1 MNELAP
7 HKTIFPSRILD
18 SDSVSLVRTIMP
30 SNIVNCSKL
39 EEGGSQADTDGYL
52 DICDENGIA
61 RTRITVQIKHL
72 TYAAV
77 GDAAYYDIPVEL
89 FGYAGIHK
97 GEVVVFV
104 ACDTDN
110 KRFYW
115 KYISLEEV
123 AKIKGSEKELQKTYR
138 YHFSGE
144 DICSSSNVGS
154 VLAIWK
160 CLYENRMSSI
170 RDERQLAESFASLQK
185 KAFNLIST
193 ELYGMEA
200 SYISRHQVRDINEWI
215 SHRSNGDAERVCLLV
230 GDAGVGKSAVLKKVI
245 DSQRENNK
253 KYLCIKAD
261 AIDNTGN
268 IITLEKIRDTIE
280 FFSIGFDEVI
290 LIIDQIDA
298 LSQCLSNDR
307 NHLNMMMTLL
317 TSLGDWPNVRAIVS
331 CRKYDLNYDSDLR
344 ALERKAKRIDIGDL
358 TDDEVVAALDR
369 MAKGLGAAIDKTTL
383 RILKTVQYLDSFCL
397 LYHRSKAKINFNS
410 PVDLYDE
417 LWSEYIIKSPSYVN
431 RTELEQLLV
440 LISETIRESGTLKP
454 VLCPSTEQKQS
465 FDYLAS
471 CGLVKI
477 DINTVSFFHQSFYD
491 YVLARSYSSSGRSL
505 INDFSDKFQGLEM
518 RSVVKAVLEY
528 ERGHNGTLFADE
540 AKSFLTSKQIRLHIK
555 LLVISILAFA
565 KSPNKPEKKLVMDIC
580 LNDERLLI
588 YFLRGVQDEGWFA
601 TIKQL
606 VKDILPDQKKD
617 TSVLFP
623 IVGCLSRYAFAHPEE
638 VYELANS
645 IKDEDSRKFAV
656 AYILRSPNDY
666 SSSSV
671 LKAYEDAKPDN
682 THFEVQLIRDAL
694 ITNEKFAY
702 YETGKVLLKYF
713 LAEDNSERH
722 NGYELAEVLFPALLN
737 NSPKLLL
744 LTLHDSIIKVI
755 EQTEFDGY
763 YGFTITKV
771 FNGYS
776 LDDYVKKILGLY
788 EELLERFSYDES
800 IMRPIIDKLLI
811 LNNETSVSM
820 AFAAIAANPKLY
832 DDIVR
837 NTISTNLIIENYL
850 HGDIE
855 YFYLKMLK
863 AWYQTLNVDYAE
875 WYQNLLLSF
884 KSLFDF
890 KYDKERRWSKFLCPH
905 LWRDKWELICNTLP
919 ENSFIPELKKCYQE
933 LLRRFGSRSIVERPD
948 HSTTMAM
955 CCGGVTS
962 SEIYTKWPIEN
973 WRKSFLKLKED
984 GRWLEGRTPIDLRVH
999 ADEFKKCAASNPE
1012 KFKNFVFE
1020 ISRRYDIQDMYKV
1033 AGAEGLLD
1041 GGVDPYSLWPL
1052 TKTLISEE
1060 FSRKNS
1066 YSFQQ
1071 IAEYYIREENPY
1083 LDDVIRVAESIA
1095 KAPYDDKRFASS
1107 GEDTERDLGRRAT
1120 NLLER
1125 SINSPQGHA
1134 MEILLK
1140 ASQIPER
1147 RCQIF
1152 GILNNMLPTMPECI
1166 KALCLNYI
1174 HNNSS
1179 DDETLFFPFVKQL
1192 LSGLGC
1198 EALAIR
1204 GGAIQWCFYHKND
1217 VVKNYFDRIEADE
1230 MSHEILSQIYFY
1242 GLSSEKNRS
1251 ECEQRLEN
1259 ILKLDNENVV
1269 AKIVEV
1275 ALKSFKQ
1282 ADMCEYSKRY
1292 LERYA
1297 SDDRKDVAN
1306 AYCWYC
1312 EFLPV
1317 EAFRFYCS
1325 IAKTWSGKK
1334 HREIHSQLEYVK
1346 KCISRYP
1353 EDCYYFIAGQKFT
1366 EIEDQWIADDDVVR
1380 VLLQIYGK
1388 LKEEENEVCMNGIMD
1403 LFDEYIYRGNR
1414 MMMDALKKNA

>member
-1 MNELAP
+1 MNELTP
-7 HKTIFPSRILD
+7 HKSIFDSQILD

-30 SNIVNCSKL
+30 SNIVNSSKL

-52 DICDENGIA
+52 DICDENGFA
-61 RTRITVQIKHL
+61 RARITVQIKHL
-72 TYAAV
+72 THAAES
-77 GDAAYYDIPVEL
+77 GTAFYDIPVEL
-89 FGYAGIHK
+89 YAYAGIHK
-97 GEVVVFV
+97 GDVVVFI
-104 ACDTDN
+104 ASDTEN
-110 KRFYW
+110 KRLFW
-115 KYISLEEV
+115 KYISLEDV
-123 AKIKGSEKELQKTYR
+123 RKISESEKNLQNTYR
-138 YHFSGE
+138 HHFSSE
-144 DICSSSNVGS
+144 EICSSLNVND
-154 VLAIWK
+154 VLAVWK
-160 CLYENRMSSI
+160 GLYEDRMFSI

-369 MAKGLGAAIDKTTL
+369 MAEGLGAAIDKTTL

-505 INDFSDKFQGLEM
+505 INDVSDKFQGLEM

-540 AKSFLTSKQIRLHIK
+540 ARSFLTSKQIRLHIK

-565 KSPNKPEKKLVMDIC
+565 KSPNKPEKKLVKDIC

-623 IVGCLSRYAFAHPEE
+623 IVGCLSRYAFAHPED

-666 SSSSV
+666 SNSSV

-694 ITNEKFAY
+694 KTNENFAFD
-702 YETGKVLLKYF
+702 ETSEILIKY
-713 LAEDNSERH
+713 LVDEKNSNRH
-722 NGYELAEVLFPALLN
+722 DGYELVDILFPELFN
-737 NSPKLLL
+737 NQPRKLLL
-744 LTLHDSIIKVI
+744 ALHNGIVKAI
-755 EQTEFDGY
+755 EQTALNGVWGY
-763 YGFTITKV
+763 TESTV
-771 FNGYS
+771 FNGIS
-776 LDDYVKKILGLY
+776 LNEYVRKILNMY
-788 EELLERFSYDES
+788 ETLLERFSYDTPF
-800 IMRPIIDKLLI
+800 MRPIVEELLG

-820 AFAAIAANPKLY
+820 AFAAIAANPTPF

-837 NTISTNLIIENYL
+837 NAISNNRIIENYL

-863 AWYQTLNVDYAE
+863 AWYLTLNTIDAG
-875 WYQNLLLSF
+875 WYQNILLSF
-884 KSLFDF
+884 KSSSDF
-890 KYDKERRWSKFLCPH
+890 IYYKERYWNHYLCYH
-905 LWRDKWELICNTLP
+905 LWRDKWDLICNTLS
-919 ENSFIPELKKCYQE
+919 EDSFIPELKKCYQE
-933 LLRRFGSRSIVERPD
+933 LLRRFGRRSIIERPD

-962 SEIYTKWPIEN
+962 SEIYAKWPIDN
-973 WRKSFLKLKED
+973 WLNSFLKLKED
-984 GRWLEGRTPIDLRVH
+984 GRWLDGRTPIDLRVH
-999 ADEFKKCAASNPE
+999 ADEFKKCAASNPV
-1012 KFKNFVFE
+1012 KFKDFVFE
-1020 ISRRYDIQDMYKV
+1020 ISGRNDVHDMYKV
-1033 AGAEGLLD
+1033 AGVEGLLS
-1041 GGVDPYSLWPL
+1041 GGIDPYSLWPL
-1052 TKTLISEE
+1052 TKTLITEE
-1060 FSRKNS
+1060 FSKKNS
-1066 YSFQQ
+1066 YSFQK
-1071 IAEYYIREENPY
+1071 IAEYYIKEDNPY
-1083 LDDVIRVAESIA
+1083 FDDVIRVAESIA

-1107 GEDTERDLGRRAT
+1107 GEDAERDLGRRAT

-1134 MEILLK
+1134 MEVLLK

-1147 RCQIF
+1147 RCRIF
-1152 GILNNMLPTMPECI
+1152 GILNKMFPTMSECI

-1179 DDETLFFPFVKQL
+1179 DDETLFYPFVKQL

-1217 VVKNYFDRIEADE
+1217 VVKNYIDRIEADD
-1230 MSHEILSQIYFY
+1230 MSHEILAQIYFY
-1242 GLSSEKNRS
+1242 GLSSEKNRP

-1259 ILKLDNENVV
+1259 ILKLNNENVV
-1269 AKIVEV
+1269 SKIVEV
-1275 ALKSFKQ
+1275 ALKSFEQ

-1292 LERYA
+1292 LERFA
-1297 SDDRKDVAN
+1297 SDDRKAVAN

-1312 EFLPV
+1312 ESLPV
-1317 EAFRFYCS
+1317 EAFKFYCN
-1325 IAKTWSGKK
+1325 IAKTWAGKK

-1353 EDCYYFIAGQKFT
+1353 EECYDFIVGQKYS
-1366 EIEDQWIADDDVVR
+1366 EIEEQWIADDDVVR

-1414 MMMDALKKNA
+1414 MIMGAIDNIN

>member
-1 MNELAP
+1 MNELTP
-7 HKTIFPSRILD
+7 HKTIYSSKILD
-18 SDSVSLVRTIMP
+18 SDSISLFRTIMP
-30 SNIVNCSKL
+30 SNIVDCSKL

-52 DICDENGIA
+52 DICDENGFA
-61 RTRITVQIKHL
+61 RARITIQVKHL
-72 TYAAV
+72 TYAAEN
-77 GDAAYYDIPVEL
+77 DTAYYDIPVEL
-89 FGYAGIHK
+89 YAYAGIHK
-97 GEVVVFV
+97 GEVVVFI
-104 ACDTDN
+104 AGDTEN
-110 KRFYW
+110 KRLYW
-115 KYISLEEV
+115 KYISLEDV
-123 AKIKGSEKELQKTYR
+123 RIISENEKNLQNTYR
-138 YHFSGE
+138 HHFSLE
-144 DICSSSNVGS
+144 EICSSSNVND
-154 VLAIWK
+154 VIAVWK
-160 CLYENRMSSI
+160 GLYDDRMASI
-170 RDERQLAESFASLQK
+170 KDERQLAESFASLQK
-185 KAFNLIST
+185 KAFYLIST

-215 SHRSNGDAERVCLLV
+215 SHPSNGDAERICLLV
-230 GDAGVGKSAVLKKVI
+230 GEAGVGKSAVLKKVI

-344 ALERKAKRIDIGDL
+344 TLERKAKRIDIGDL

-369 MAKGLGAAIDKTTL
+369 MAKGFGAAIDKTTL

-477 DINTVSFFHQSFYD
+477 DVNTVSFFHQSFYD

-505 INDFSDKFQGLEM
+505 INDVSDKFQGLEM

-540 AKSFLTSKQIRLHIK
+540 ARSFLTSKQIRLHIK

-565 KSPNKPEKKLVMDIC
+565 KSPNKPEKKLVKDIC

-606 VKDILPDQKKD
+606 VKVILPDQKKD

-656 AYILRSPNDY
+656 SYILRSHNDY
-666 SSSSV
+666 CSPSV
-671 LKAYEDAKPDN
+671 LKAYEESKPDN

-694 ITNEKFAY
+694 TTNEKFAY
-702 YETGKVLLKYF
+702 YETGKVLLKYI
-713 LAEDNSERH
+713 LTEDNSERH
-722 NGYELAEVLFPALLN
+722 DGYELAEVLFPELIK

-744 LTLHDSIIKVI
+744 LTLHDSIVKVI
-755 EQTEFDGY
+755 ELTEFDGY

-800 IMRPIIDKLLI
+800 LMRPIIDKLLI

-820 AFAAIAANPKLY
+820 AFAAIAANPKPY
-832 DDIVR
+832 DDIVK

-863 AWYQTLNVDYAE
+863 AWYQTLNMDYAE

-905 LWRDKWELICNTLP
+905 LWRNKWELICNTLP
-919 ENSFIPELKKCYQE
+919 EDSFIPELKKCYQE
-933 LLRRFGSRSIVERPD
+933 LLRRFGRRSIIERPD

-962 SEIYTKWPIEN
+962 SEIYAKWPIDN
-973 WRKSFLKLKED
+973 WLNSFLKLKED
-984 GRWLEGRTPIDLRVH
+984 GRWLEGRTHVDLRVH
-999 ADEFKKCAASNPE
+999 ADEFKKCVASNPDR
-1012 KFKNFVFE
+1012 FKEFVFE
-1020 ISRRYDIQDMYKV
+1020 LSTRSDIQDRYKE
-1033 AGAEGLLD
+1033 AGLEGLLS

-1071 IAEYYIREENPY
+1071 IAEYYIKEENPY
-1083 LDDVIRVAESIA
+1083 LDDVIRVAASIA

-1107 GEDTERDLGRRAT
+1107 GEDAERDLGRRAT

-1134 MEILLK
+1134 MEVLLK

-1152 GILNNMLPTMPECI
+1152 GILNKMLPTMPECI

-1179 DDETLFFPFVKQL
+1179 DDETLFYPFVKQL
-1192 LSGLGC
+1192 LAGLGC
-1198 EALAIR
+1198 EALVIR

-1242 GLSSEKNRS
+1242 GLNSEKNRA

-1259 ILKLDNENVV
+1259 ILKVDNEKVV

-1297 SDDRKDVAN
+1297 SDDRIDVAN

-1312 EFLPV
+1312 ESLPV
-1317 EAFRFYCS
+1317 EAFKFYCS

-1353 EDCYYFIAGQKFT
+1353 EDCYYFMAGQKFT

-1414 MMMDALKKNA
+1414 MMMDALKKIA